1 MQTLIQ
7 KFMYVFLSIFV
18 MGSLYAQQPFIY
30 PSQGQSKEQQEKD
43 EFECHRWA
51 KEQSGFDPMNP
62 PSQQELE
69 ARAQQQQGQQQQ
81 QQAASGRTAGGV
93 ARGAVRGAVVGE
105 IVADEPGAG
114 AAVGAVSGGI
124 RSNRRAQMQQ
134 QQQAQRQ
141 QQAVQ
146 QQAQAELQKLRD
158 GYNRAFSACLTGR
171 GYTVK

>member
-1 MQTLIQ
+1 MHTRIKQLIIVLLS
-7 KFMYVFLSIFV
+7 VFVTGSI
-18 MGSLYAQQPFIY
+18 YAQQPFIY

-43 EFECHRWA
+43 KFECHGWA

-62 PSQQELE
+62 PTQQELE
-69 ARAQQQQGQQQQ
+69 AKAQQQQGQQQQ
-81 QQAASGRTAGGV
+81 KTTSGRAAGGV

-114 AAVGAVSGGI
+114 AAIGAVGGGV

-158 GYNRAFSACLTGR
+158 NYNRALNACLTGR